1 MYFIDLKT
9 SFVSMMTAMT
19 TANFPDVM
27 LPAYRENFFVAFFF
41 MIYLLMGLYF
51 LLSVLIANVF
61 NKYKGRLEERI
72 HQHENKRRAQ
82 IVKAYQMFDESDRG
96 YLTP

>member
-1 MYFIDLKT
+1 
-9 SFVSMMTAMT
+9 MMTAMT

-27 LPAYRENFFVAFFF
+27 LPAYYKNYFIIFFF
-41 MIYLLMGLYF
+41 LIYLLIGLYF

-72 HQHENKRRAQ
+72 NHHNSKRRAQ
-82 IVKAYQMFDESDRG
+82 IEKAFAMFARDDRG
-96 YLTP
+96 

>member
-1 MYFIDLKT
+1 MFFFALAGFYIFRYSFEGLEYFTDLKT
-9 SFVSMMTAMT
+9 SFISMMTALT

-27 LPAYRENFFVAFFF
+27 LPAYYNNFFVVFFF
-41 MIYLLMGLYF
+41 LIYLLFGIYF

-72 HQHENKRRAQ
+72 N
-82 IVKAYQMFDESDRG
+82 
-96 YLTP
+96 